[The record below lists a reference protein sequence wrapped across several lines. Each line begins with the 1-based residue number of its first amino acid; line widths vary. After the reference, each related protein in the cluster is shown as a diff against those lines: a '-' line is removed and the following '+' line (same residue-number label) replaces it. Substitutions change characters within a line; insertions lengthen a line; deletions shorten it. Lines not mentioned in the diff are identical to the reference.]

1 MLVRRSK
8 VGGTDIPQITLPLT
22 RDEMANFLGLTLE
35 TVSRQLSSLKKDGI
49 IQFVDRRNFQVLDA
63 MALQDATGDDA
74 DGGVYD

>member
-1 MLVRRSK
+1 
-8 VGGTDIPQITLPLT
+8 
-22 RDEMANFLGLTLE
+22 MANFLGLTLE

-49 IQFVDRRNFQVLDA
+49 IQFVDRRNFEVLDA